1 MYGGYPRE
9 QFRLQDESVTRI
21 SSSAE
26 RHRLFRSLV
35 TPADTDPSNT
45 VPNGECRISVPM
57 LNMCFSTN
65 KLQSLTILGN
75 IFDGTKLTRP
85 LTIQDYIQILVEHD
99 KHLDS
104 ELLHLINSIQSLA
117 SRQKAASNPPS
128 ATTNG
133 SDPFDALTDPSQRK
147 KSESDSIVRGI
158 LSNSGK
164 YNHEKSTGDDPR
176 MKDSFTA
183 RTLPDESSS
192 TLAQLLNG
200 NGNSMTI
207 DPVRTP
213 MTASFNQ
220 PKVSPSLWTD
230 GGHFSLI

>member
-1 MYGGYPRE
+1 
-9 QFRLQDESVTRI
+9 
-21 SSSAE
+21 
-26 RHRLFRSLV
+26 
-35 TPADTDPSNT
+35 
-45 VPNGECRISVPM
+45 M
-57 LNMCFSTN
+57 LSMCFSTN
-65 KLQSLTILGN
+65 KLQSLNILGN

-85 LTIQDYIQILVEHD
+85 LTIQDYIQILIEHD

-117 SRQKAASNPPS
+117 SRQKTSSNPPS

-133 SDPFDALTDPSQRK
+133 SDPFDALIDPSQRK
-147 KSESDSIVRGI
+147 KSDSDSIVRGI

-164 YNHEKSTGDDPR
+164 YNHEKSTDDDPR
-176 MKDSFTA
+176 MKDSLIA

-200 NGNSMTI
+200 NGNSMAV

-220 PKVSPSLWTD
+220 PRVNPSLWND
-230 GGHFSLI
+230 SCHLSLV